1 MAWGCF
7 NFHKQNAIKEEMMVV
22 EHKQTGQ
29 ANQRPAV
36 FFALSS
42 NVNGMVI
49 VLHSLSPAVMAGAAG
64 IHWS

>member
-1 MAWGCF
+1 
-7 NFHKQNAIKEEMMVV
+7 MVV